1 MKIHEIKFTNFR
13 AFESFQMEF
22 EEQATVIVG
31 RNGTGKS
38 TILDGI
44 AIALGR
50 WIEAFRGRVDRFDID
65 EDDARLVAVEHA
77 GVPTTEI
84 VLPVTIEALGVVKRK
99 PISWTSELQAVKRT
113 HSEWSEDYAS
123 LMEESLR
130 IASRLKQGKP
140 VVVPVIAYY
149 RTQRLWI
156 GGTTSKRSKNG
167 ATSDELQSRTWGY
180 DHALTAGSDRKGF
193 EQWMAWREADR
204 VQRLAQA
211 IEEGKD
217 TRDVKSPQLAAVEA
231 AAAAC
236 LEGAKRFY
244 YSANHRELRI
254 DFDKGPSIPFKS
266 LSDGQKNIIAVA
278 ADIAW
283 RAAQLNP
290 HLGDKVALET
300 PGIVLIDELDL
311 HLHPAW
317 QMRVLDDLMR
327 AFPKVQFIVT
337 THSPQIM
344 SAAPPHSVRLLDTA
358 HTVHRVN
365 RLRGRDTNSILE
377 DILDVPERPLR
388 WKKKLEELARLI
400 EDESL
405 DAADQMLIELE
416 KDEFY
421 TDDPAL
427 VAARWELALAR
438 GDHAQD

>member
-1 MKIHEIKFTNFR
+1 MQIHEIQFTNFR
-13 AFESFQMEF
+13 AFESFRMDF
-22 EEQATVIVG
+22 DPRATVIVG

-44 AIALGR
+44 AIALDAGWLNFSHEFQR
-50 WIEAFRGRVDRFDID
+50 RVRRRDG
-65 EDDARLVAVEHA
+65 RLVVVERQGIVTAEHVFPIVMNVVANQNGEHIEWSVEHELS
-77 GVPTTEI
+77 GGRTITSSQNTESSRNALYREVSRGAP
-84 VLPVTIEALGVVKRK
+84 VLL
-99 PISWTSELQAVKRT
+99 
-113 HSEWSEDYAS
+113 
-123 LMEESLR
+123 
-130 IASRLKQGKP
+130 
-140 VVVPVIAYY
+140 PVIAHF
-149 RTQRLWI
+149 RTGRLWRDNALRVQDRTWD
-156 GGTTSKRSKNG
+156 GP
-167 ATSDELQSRTWGY
+167 DEFASRTWGY
-180 DHALTAGSDRKGF
+180 HGALTAGADRKGLQ
-193 EQWMAWREADR
+193 QWMAWREADR

-217 TRDVKSPQLAAVEA
+217 TRDVKSPQLEAVATA
-231 AAAAC
+231 AATC

-254 DFDKGPSIPFKS
+254 DFENGPPIPFRI

-290 HLGDKVALET
+290 HLGSNVALET

-344 SAAPPHSVRLLDTA
+344 SAAPPNSVRILDA
-358 HTVHRVN
+358 GHAVRRVD

-377 DILDVPERPLR
+377 DVLGVPSRPPH
-388 WKKKLEELARLI
+388 WKKKLEALARLI
-400 EDESL
+400 EEENLDEAERL
-405 DAADQMLIELE
+405 LKELE
-416 KDEFY
+416 QDEFY
-421 TDDPAL
+421 VDDPAL
-427 VAARWELALAR
+427 VSARWEIAMAR
-438 GDHAQD
+438 GGDHAQD